1 MASRLKSITSL
12 GIRLSS
18 RPTTIFTYN
27 TRLYIVATRH
37 YTQTNNTTNNNNNNN
52 NNNNDNSNINRP
64 RNDELVTAA
73 NEYLAKLQATI
84 KPRLTPVLTKMQ
96 TARNTLKNIRQ
107 EVNDPKE
114 AIQRAGVALN
124 QLTGYDQIEEVKRKV
139 TNQATEFESSRDEVQ
154 AAKRVFE
161 DAIET
166 RSSTQREINEL
177 LQRKHMWTGEDVTR
191 FTELYR
197 LEHDHSRAE
206 ITAKERYQQA
216 EKQMDREYMALAQS
230 IMERYHEEQ
239 LWSDKIRSVSTYGTW
254 ALMVVNLIL
263 FVAVQIVFEPLKRK
277 RLTNRFEDLLVTT
290 VAEEEGKFKELMDER
305 EKAIQDQQK
314 SILLAVEELA
324 ASVNMGQQ
332 SIESRFDAE
341 QRRIQ
346 EEAVQLSSRSSPP
359 TPSWPSTLEEG
370 EVIAEDIPIVNP
382 TLQQRNES
390 DIVLSKK
397 TLALYSIES
406 AIAGGIVTA
415 LAMFFWQ

>member
-1 MASRLKSITSL
+1 
-12 GIRLSS
+12 
-18 RPTTIFTYN
+18 
-27 TRLYIVATRH
+27 
-37 YTQTNNTTNNNNNNN
+37 
-52 NNNNDNSNINRP
+52 
-64 RNDELVTAA
+64 
-73 NEYLAKLQATI
+73 
-84 KPRLTPVLTKMQ
+84 MQ

-154 AAKRVFE
+154 SAKRVFE

-290 VAEEEGKFKELMDER
+290 VAEEESKFKELMDER
-305 EKAIQDQQK
+305 EEAIQDQQR

-346 EEAVQLSSRSSPP
+346 EEAVQLSSPLP

-370 EVIAEDIPIVNP
+370 EVIVEDIPIVNP
-382 TLQQRNES
+382 TLQQLEQRNES

>member
-1 MASRLKSITSL
+1 
-12 GIRLSS
+12 
-18 RPTTIFTYN
+18 
-27 TRLYIVATRH
+27 
-37 YTQTNNTTNNNNNNN
+37 
-52 NNNNDNSNINRP
+52 
-64 RNDELVTAA
+64 
-73 NEYLAKLQATI
+73 
-84 KPRLTPVLTKMQ
+84 
-96 TARNTLKNIRQ
+96 
-107 EVNDPKE
+107 
-114 AIQRAGVALN
+114 
-124 QLTGYDQIEEVKRKV
+124 
-139 TNQATEFESSRDEVQ
+139 
-154 AAKRVFE
+154 
-161 DAIET
+161 
-166 RSSTQREINEL
+166 
-177 LQRKHMWTGEDVTR
+177 MWTGEDVTR

-277 RLTNRFEDLLVTT
+277 RLTNRFEDLLVAKVT
-290 VAEEEGKFKELMDER
+290 EEEIKFKELMDER
-305 EKAIQDQQK
+305 EEAIQSQQK
-314 SILLAVEELA
+314 SILSAVEELA
-324 ASVNMGQQ
+324 ANVNMGQQ

-346 EEAVQLSSRSSPP
+346 EEAIQLSSPQQSS
-359 TPSWPSTLEEG
+359 TASWPSTLEEG
-370 EVIAEDIPIVNP
+370 EVMEDIPIVSP
-382 TLQQRNES
+382 TLQELQQLNES